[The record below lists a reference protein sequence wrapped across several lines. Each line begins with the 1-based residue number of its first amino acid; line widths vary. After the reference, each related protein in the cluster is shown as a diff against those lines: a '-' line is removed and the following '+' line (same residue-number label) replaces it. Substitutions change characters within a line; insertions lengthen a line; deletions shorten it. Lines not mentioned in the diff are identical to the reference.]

1 LTGFRKQNAAR
12 AAADERAKEAVELRR
27 RIAELE
33 ARL

>member
-1 LTGFRKQNAAR
+1 VR